1 MISAHGGGINGSG
14 DELIRLEAVTKIYYT
29 GGVETRALSNVSLS
43 VRRGE
48 YVAIGGPSGSGKT
61 TLLSVMGLLDKPFEG
76 RHYFDNRD
84 VSHLSKSERARI
96 RSREIGFIF
105 QTFNLIG
112 DLTVWENVELPLT
125 YRSLP
130 LADRRH
136 RVRDAL
142 AKVGMSARAD
152 RFPSQLSGGQ
162 QQRVAVARAIVGE
175 PVLMLADEPTGNL
188 DSKNGEAIMRLL
200 SELHGEGVTV
210 CVVTHDT
217 RYEGNADRA
226 IHLFDGQIV
235 GTRVL
240 SDNQSPRSSSL
251 RSEQAL

>member
-1 MISAHGGGINGSG
+1 MNAPG
-14 DELIRLEAVTKIYYT
+14 DELIRLEGVTKIYHT
-29 GGVETRALSNVSLS
+29 EGVETRALSDVSLS

-61 TLLSVMGLLDKPFEG
+61 TLLSVMGLLDNPSEG
-76 RHYFDNRD
+76 RHYFDSRD
-84 VSHLSKSERARI
+84 VSQLSKSERARI
-96 RSREIGFIF
+96 RSREIGFVF

-130 LADRRH
+130 SAERRD

-142 AKVGMSARAD
+142 GKVGMAARAD

-162 QQRVAVARAIVGE
+162 QQRVAVARAIVGQ

-188 DSKNGEAIMRLL
+188 DSRNGEAIMRLL
-200 SELHGEGVTV
+200 SELHDEGVTV

-217 RYEGNADRA
+217 RYERNADRT
-226 IHLFDGQIV
+226 IHLFDGQVV
-235 GTRVL
+235 GAPHVM
-240 SDNQSPRSSSL
+240 SDEIAPKLVGDRGQHVSRNQP
-251 RSEQAL
+251 